1 MEESSKTGMIAT
13 AISLTAWNAICYFS
27 TMKKSCFFS
36 FLFMFLLFGSSHA
49 FDIAGLQPLAPDG
62 VFSTF
67 STESLPKNKFSA
79 EFAAERSREVDFDRI
94 TIRGAYGI
102 SNNLEFIVS
111 APYVLHFEDSID
123 GFEDVAIGFKH
134 RFYDEGKY
142 GPSLAYLLTASIPV
156 GRDELSTN
164 GRVGAGIILSKRIG
178 PFQGSFNLL
187 YYRPGKGE
195 LQDEITFSSGI
206 VFSATHN
213 SQILAE
219 FLAKK
224 SHFTSEYDQL
234 EARLGYRL
242 RTTDSLFTTI
252 GAGVDLKNRNPEYR
266 LLLMIT
272 FTNAKDKKKI
282 KRIIEEEE

>member
-1 MEESSKTGMIAT
+1 MPKWICIRA
-13 AISLTAWNAICYFS
+13 AISLTVWNAICYFF
-27 TMKKSCFFS
+27 TMQKKYFFS
-36 FLFMFLLFGSSHA
+36 FLIIFLLFGSSHA
-49 FDIAGLQPLAPDG
+49 FDIEGLQPLAPDG

-67 STESLPKNKFSA
+67 STESLPKNKVSL
-79 EFAAERSREVDFDRI
+79 ELTLERSREVDFYRI
-94 TIRGAYGI
+94 TMKGAYGI
-102 SNNLEFIVS
+102 SDNLEFIASV
-111 APYVLHFEDSID
+111 PYVLHFEDSID
-123 GFEDVAIGFKH
+123 GFEDIAIGFKH

-156 GRDELSTN
+156 GHDDLTTN
-164 GRVGAGIILSKRIG
+164 GRAGIGLILSKRIG

-187 YYRPGKGE
+187 YVRPGNGK
-195 LQDEITFSSGI
+195 LHDEITFSSGI

-213 SQILAE
+213 SEILAE

-252 GAGVDLKNRNPEYR
+252 GAGVDIKNRNPEYR
-266 LLLMIT
+266 LLLTIT
-272 FTNAKDKKKI
+272 FTNAKGKKKI
-282 KRIIEEEE
+282 QRIIEEEE

>member
-1 MEESSKTGMIAT
+1 
-13 AISLTAWNAICYFS
+13 
-27 TMKKSCFFS
+27 MKKSCAVS
-36 FLFMFLLFGSSHA
+36 FLFSLILAGSCYA
-49 FDIAGLQPLAPDG
+49 FDIAGLQPLAPNG

-67 STESLPKNKFSA
+67 STESLPKNKFSVELA
-79 EFAAERSREVDFDRI
+79 LERSREADFYRA
-94 TIRGAYGI
+94 TMRGAYGI

-111 APYVLHFEDSID
+111 VPYILHFEDSID
-123 GFEDVAIGFKH
+123 GFEDVAIGFIH

-156 GRDELSTN
+156 GREELSTD
-164 GRVGAGIILSKRIG
+164 GRAGGGIILSKRIG

-187 YYRPGKGE
+187 YIKPGRGDLE
-195 LQDEITFSSGI
+195 DEITFSSGI

-213 SQILAE
+213 SEILAE

-234 EARLGYRL
+234 DARLRSRL
-242 RTTDSLFTTI
+242 STTDSLFTTV

-266 LLLMIT
+266 LLLTIT
-272 FTNAKDKKKI
+272 FSNAKGKKKI
-282 KRIIEEEE
+282 KKIIEEEE

>member
-1 MEESSKTGMIAT
+1 
-13 AISLTAWNAICYFS
+13 
-27 TMKKSCFFS
+27 
-36 FLFMFLLFGSSHA
+36 MFLLFGSSHA

-62 VFSTF
+62 VFSAF
-67 STESLPKNKFSA
+67 STESLPKNKFSV
-79 EFAAERSREVDFDRI
+79 ELGLERSREADFYRA
-94 TIRGAYGI
+94 TMKGAYGI
-102 SNNLEFIVS
+102 SNNLEFIAS

-142 GPSLAYLLTASIPV
+142 GPSLAYLLTASLPV
-156 GRDELSTN
+156 GSDELSTN
-164 GRVGAGIILSKRIG
+164 GRAGVGIILSKRIG
-178 PFQGSFNLL
+178 PFQGSFNLF
-187 YYRPGKGE
+187 YFRPGKGE
-195 LQDEITFSSGI
+195 LHDEITFSSGI

-213 SQILAE
+213 SEILAE

-266 LLLMIT
+266 LLLLIT
-272 FTNAKDKKKI
+272 FTNAQDKKKI
-282 KRIIEEEE
+282 KKIIEEEQ

>member
-1 MEESSKTGMIAT
+1 
-13 AISLTAWNAICYFS
+13 
-27 TMKKSCFFS
+27 
-36 FLFMFLLFGSSHA
+36 
-49 FDIAGLQPLAPDG
+49 
-62 VFSTF
+62 VF
-67 STESLPKNKFSA
+67 
-79 EFAAERSREVDFDRI
+79 ERSREADFYRT
-94 TIRGAYGI
+94 TIKGAYGI
-102 SNNLEFIVS
+102 SNNLEFIAS

-123 GFEDVAIGFKH
+123 GFEDISIGFKH

-156 GRDELSTN
+156 GRDELSTD
-164 GRVGAGIILSKRIG
+164 GRVGVGIILSKRIG

-187 YYRPGKGE
+187 YVRPGKGD
-195 LQDEITFSSGI
+195 LQDEITFTSGI

-213 SQILAE
+213 SEILAE

-252 GAGVDLKNRNPEYR
+252 GAGIDLKNRNPEYR